1 MYAND
6 GGFSPLLYVYTCL
19 RLPVVE
25 IDEKIKFVCINLCFD
40 NRYFKTEKLYASAHN
55 VSAFVFEFVFR
66 FISVCRFNCFLIMNQ
81 TSAKRH
87 HNMFTKFKQSI
98 SVSNSLNP
106 FEVHSFLQ
114 KSERKMS

>member
-1 MYAND
+1 MQMMMVFPYD
-6 GGFSPLLYVYTCL
+6 CMCTPVS

-25 IDEKIKFVCINLCFD
+25 IDEKIKIVCINLCFD

-98 SVSNSLNP
+98 NVSNSLNP
-106 FEVHSFLQ
+106 FEVHSFPQ

>member
-1 MYAND
+1 
-6 GGFSPLLYVYTCL
+6 
-19 RLPVVE
+19 
-25 IDEKIKFVCINLCFD
+25 
-40 NRYFKTEKLYASAHN
+40 
-55 VSAFVFEFVFR
+55 
-66 FISVCRFNCFLIMNQ
+66 MNQ